1 MDDHEQRKKQTIR
14 QKSPTP
20 CLLCHNK
27 VFKGMC
33 GNTQVLVKV
42 SSGFT
47 GRPCQDNP
55 KFNREGLHSLLPQ
68 FFQGSLE
75 KGAKESIVSSS
86 IERALLGKSTCVCS
100 VHQGVPRTMRAK
112 FIADILHKF
121 TEVLIKGFLKRSF
134 IYLRNTE
141 RAPICC

>member
-1 MDDHEQRKKQTIR
+1 MTMSKGKNKLSDKNLQHHVSCVITRFSKECVV
-14 QKSPTP
+14 TP
-20 CLLCHNK
+20 K
-27 VFKGMC
+27 
-33 GNTQVLVKV
+33 VLVKV

-75 KGAKESIVSSS
+75 KGAKESLVSSS